1 MTRFAYPKL
10 RFSQQ
15 TLPRIQVAFLPS
27 FPYLIEDSIYNRI
40 TPMSDV
46 QEYID
51 QNIETFQKQL
61 FELLRIP
68 SVSTDSSKKS
78 DVQEA
83 ANFLS
88 SQLKEIGLDKVT
100 VHKTPG
106 HPIITAEKILHND
119 RPTVLIYGHY
129 DVQPPDP
136 EELWDTPPFE
146 PTVKDGRVYARGAS
160 DDKGQSFTHLKS
172 VESYLKTGTE
182 LPVNVKF
189 ILEGEEEIGSP
200 NLVPFIKENKDLL
213 ECDMV
218 LISDTAMFGEDQPS
232 ITYGLRGLAYM
243 EVHVQGP
250 NRDLHSGVFGGA
262 VDNPANVLANIIAKL
277 KDDDGVI
284 QIDGFYDDVKPLTPE
299 MREAYKKLP
308 HDDDSYKKDLEL
320 KNVFG
325 EKGYS
330 TLERASARPTLDV
343 NGLWSGY
350 QKEGA
355 KTVLPAK
362 AGAKISMRLV
372 PDQDPDK
379 IAELFKK
386 QVLSLAPD
394 SVTVK
399 VEAHHGGH
407 PVVIDLDY
415 YGLKAAAQAFED
427 VYEKEALFA
436 REGGSIPI
444 VADFQ
449 KILGVNSILM
459 GFGLTK
465 DALHSPNESFSLKDF
480 HRGIKTSARFLELL
494 PEYS

>member
-1 MTRFAYPKL
+1 
-10 RFSQQ
+10 
-15 TLPRIQVAFLPS
+15 
-27 FPYLIEDSIYNRI
+27 
-40 TPMSDV
+40 MSTV
-46 QEYID
+46 QDYID
-51 QNIETFQKQL
+51 KNIQTFQNQL

-68 SVSTDSSKKS
+68 SISTDSSRKEDIRK
-78 DVQEA
+78 A
-83 ANFLS
+83 ARFLS
-88 SQLKEIGLDKVT
+88 GHLEEIGMDDVRL
-100 VHKTPG
+100 HETPG
-106 HPIITAEKILHND
+106 HPIITAQKIVDDAL
-119 RPTVLIYGHY
+119 PTVLIYGHY

-146 PTVKDGRVYARGAS
+146 PTVKNGRVYARGAS
-160 DDKGQSFTHLKS
+160 DDKGQSFTHIKS
-172 VESYLKTGTE
+172 VASYLQTNTE
-182 LPVNVKF
+182 LPVNVTF

-200 NLVPFIKENKDLL
+200 NLVPFIKDNRGLL
-213 ECDMV
+213 ACDMV

-243 EVHVQGP
+243 EVEVQGP
-250 NRDLHSGVFGGA
+250 NRDLHSGVYGGA
-262 VDNPANVLANIIAKL
+262 VDNPANVLASIIAQL

-284 QIDGFYDDVKPLTPE
+284 RVEGFYDDVKPMTPE
-299 MREAYKKLP
+299 MREAYQKLP
-308 HDDDSYKKDLEL
+308 HDDEEYKKDLDL
-320 KNVFG
+320 QKLHG
-325 EKGYS
+325 EKGYT

-372 PDQDPDK
+372 PDQDPK
-379 IAELFKK
+379 QIARLFTEHVK
-386 QVLSLAPD
+386 SIAPD
-394 SVTVK
+394 TVTITVD
-399 VEAHHGGH
+399 EHHGGH
-407 PVVIDLDY
+407 PIVIDLDF

-427 VYEKEALFA
+427 IYEKEALFA

-444 VADFQ
+444 VADFK

>member
-1 MTRFAYPKL
+1 
-10 RFSQQ
+10 
-15 TLPRIQVAFLPS
+15 
-27 FPYLIEDSIYNRI
+27 
-40 TPMSDV
+40 MSTV
-46 QEYID
+46 QKYID
-51 QNIETFQKQL
+51 ENIDTFKEEL
-61 FELLRIP
+61 FQLLRIE
-68 SVSTDSSKKS
+68 SVSTDSSKKGE
-78 DVQEA
+78 VKKA
-83 ANFLS
+83 AKFLAGH
-88 SQLKEIGLDKVT
+88 LEEVGLDDVT
-100 VHKTPG
+100 LHETDG
-106 HPIITAEKILHND
+106 HPIVTAQRIVDSDL
-119 RPTVLIYGHY
+119 PTVLIYGHY

-136 EELWDTPPFE
+136 EELWETPPFE
-146 PTVKDGRVYARGAS
+146 PTVKDGRVYARGSS
-160 DDKGQSFTHLKS
+160 DDKGQSFTHVKS
-172 VESYLKTGTE
+172 VAAYLQTETE

-200 NLVPFIKENKDLL
+200 NLIPFIKEHKDLL
-213 ECDMV
+213 SCDMV

-243 EVHVQGP
+243 EVHVTGP

-262 VDNPANVLANIIAKL
+262 VENPANALANIIAKL

-284 QIDGFYDDVKPLTPE
+284 QIDGFYDDVEEMTSE
-299 MREAYKKLP
+299 MRDAYSKLP
-308 HDDDSYKKDLEL
+308 HNDTTYMSDLGITEL
-320 KNVFG
+320 HG

-343 NGLWSGY
+343 NGIWGGY

-355 KTVLPAK
+355 KTVLPSK

-372 PDQDPDK
+372 PNQDPQK
-379 IAELFKK
+379 IARLFKEYVK
-386 QVLSLAPD
+386 SIAPD
-394 SVTVK
+394 SVTVE
-399 VEAHHGGH
+399 VEEHHGGH
-407 PVVIDLDY
+407 PVVIDLEY

-427 VYEKEALFA
+427 VYEKEALFS

-444 VADFQ
+444 VADFK

-494 PEYS
+494 PSYSKES

>member
-1 MTRFAYPKL
+1 
-10 RFSQQ
+10 
-15 TLPRIQVAFLPS
+15 
-27 FPYLIEDSIYNRI
+27 
-40 TPMSDV
+40 MSTV
-46 QEYID
+46 QDYID
-51 QNIETFQKQL
+51 ENIQTFQNQL

-68 SVSTDSSKKS
+68 SISTDSSRKEDIRK
-78 DVQEA
+78 A
-83 ANFLS
+83 AGFLS
-88 SQLKEIGLDKVT
+88 GHLEEIGMDDVRL
-100 VHKTPG
+100 HETPG
-106 HPIITAEKILHND
+106 HPIITAQKIVDDAL
-119 RPTVLIYGHY
+119 PTVLIYGHY

-146 PTVKDGRVYARGAS
+146 PTVKNGRVYARGAS
-160 DDKGQSFTHLKS
+160 DDKGQSFTHIKS
-172 VESYLKTGTE
+172 VASYLQTNTE
-182 LPVNVKF
+182 LPVNVTF

-200 NLVPFIKENKDLL
+200 NLVPFIKDNRDLL
-213 ECDMV
+213 ACDMV

-243 EVHVQGP
+243 EVEVQGP
-250 NRDLHSGVFGGA
+250 NRDLHSGVYGGA
-262 VDNPANVLANIIAKL
+262 VDNPANVLASIIAQL
-277 KDDDGVI
+277 KDDNGVI
-284 QIDGFYDDVKPLTPE
+284 RVEGFYDDVKPMTPE
-299 MREAYKKLP
+299 MREAYQKLP
-308 HDDDSYKKDLEL
+308 HDDEEYKKDLDLENL
-320 KNVFG
+320 HG
-325 EKGYS
+325 EKGYT
-330 TLERASARPTLDV
+330 TLERVSARPTLDV

-372 PDQDPDK
+372 PNQDPK
-379 IAELFKK
+379 QIARLFTEHVK
-386 QVLSLAPD
+386 SIAPD
-394 SVTVK
+394 TVTITVD
-399 VEAHHGGH
+399 EHHGGH
-407 PVVIDLDY
+407 PIVIDLDF

-427 VYEKEALFA
+427 IYQKEALFA

-444 VADFQ
+444 VADFK

>member
-1 MTRFAYPKL
+1 
-10 RFSQQ
+10 
-15 TLPRIQVAFLPS
+15 
-27 FPYLIEDSIYNRI
+27 
-40 TPMSDV
+40 MSTV
-46 QEYID
+46 QDYID
-51 QNIETFQKQL
+51 KNIQTFQNQL

-68 SVSTDSSKKS
+68 SISTDSSRKEDIKK
-78 DVQEA
+78 A
-83 ANFLS
+83 AGFLS
-88 SQLKEIGLDKVT
+88 GHLEEIGMDDVRL
-100 VHKTPG
+100 HETPG
-106 HPIITAEKILHND
+106 HPIITAQKIVDDAL
-119 RPTVLIYGHY
+119 PTVLIYGHY

-146 PTVKDGRVYARGAS
+146 PTVKNGRVYARGAS
-160 DDKGQSFTHLKS
+160 DDKGQSFTHVKS
-172 VESYLKTGTE
+172 VASYLQTNTQ
-182 LPVNVKF
+182 LPVNVTF

-200 NLVPFIKENKDLL
+200 NLVPFIKDNRDLL
-213 ECDMV
+213 ACDMV

-243 EVHVQGP
+243 EVEVQGP
-250 NRDLHSGVFGGA
+250 NRDLHSGVYGGA
-262 VDNPANVLANIIAKL
+262 VDNPANVLASIIAKL

-284 QIDGFYDDVKPLTPE
+284 RVEGFYDDVKPMTPE
-299 MREAYKKLP
+299 MREAYQKLP
-308 HDDDSYKKDLEL
+308 HDDEEYKKDLDLENL
-320 KNVFG
+320 HG
-325 EKGYS
+325 EKGYT

-355 KTVLPAK
+355 KTVLPAN

-372 PDQDPDK
+372 PDQDPTQ
-379 IAELFKK
+379 IARLFTEHVK
-386 QVLSLAPD
+386 SIAPD
-394 SVTVK
+394 TVTIT
-399 VEAHHGGH
+399 VEEHHGGH
-407 PVVIDLDY
+407 PIVIDLNF

-427 VYEKEALFA
+427 IYQKEALFA

-444 VADFQ
+444 VADFK